1 MPDTGRDMRFSSTLA
16 RGLAVLRAFRPSDDG
31 LGNQDISKRTGIPKP
46 TVCRLTHTLCADG
59 YLTQGKRN
67 DKYRLGPAALALGQ
81 IAGASFT
88 FIDEATPHMQALA
101 NRTGALIGIAIQD
114 SVQMLMSKTWT
125 PDDIGRDWMEVGY
138 RMPVLSS
145 SSGRAYLAGLHPEG
159 LAIFTK
165 LMKDSQ
171 ASEIILAREH
181 AMDEVRKSGFTCVSG
196 EARYSQNIT
205 AVAVPFWPVGMD
217 APVAFLAGSAA
228 SVIDEHDMRVRIG
241 PALVEAVQKLRSG
254 GKKGTI
260 AKSPSSTLL

>member
-125 PDDIGRDWMEVGY
+125 PDDTGRDWMEVGY

-145 SSGRAYLAGLHPEG
+145 SSGRAYLAGLNLEG
-159 LAIFTK
+159 LTSFVNSVAKTRADDIV
-165 LMKDSQ
+165 
-171 ASEIILAREH
+171 LARDQ
-181 AMDEVRKSGFTCVSG
+181 AIDEIRKTGFTCVTG

-205 AVAVPFWPVGMD
+205 AVAVPYWPAGMD
-217 APVAFLAGSAA
+217 APVSFLAGSAA

-241 PALVEAVQKLRSG
+241 PALVEAVQKLRPC

-260 AKSPSSTLL
+260 EKSP